1 MKRCR
6 TGLQAQ
12 RGYSLAE
19 MIVVVAIIGI
29 FSLVAVPQF
38 MNISKNMKMK
48 ASMRQFAG
56 DLRAARQRAITRNT
70 RVNVTFS
77 VGTTPAV
84 GSRGAY
90 EIVERQD
97 DGTWRLIKSKK
108 LTPLAGDVIYFSS
121 TDFTN
126 SDAPDMG
133 TISTDDNRPD
143 IVFQG
148 DGQITTMPDGAD
160 ARVVIR
166 TNWTIPQNSFTY
178 KFSRSG
184 NFTTSVN

>member
-6 TGLQAQ
+6 TGLQGQ

-77 VGTTPAV
+77 VGTTPDV

-97 DGTWRLIKSKK
+97 DGTWRLIKSKR

-121 TDFTN
+121 TDFEN
-126 SDAPDMG
+126 SAATMG
-133 TISTDDNRPD
+133 TISSDDNRPD

-148 DGQITTMPDGAD
+148 DGQITTMPSGAN

-178 KFSRSG
+178 KFSASG
-184 NFTTSVN
+184 NFTTSIN